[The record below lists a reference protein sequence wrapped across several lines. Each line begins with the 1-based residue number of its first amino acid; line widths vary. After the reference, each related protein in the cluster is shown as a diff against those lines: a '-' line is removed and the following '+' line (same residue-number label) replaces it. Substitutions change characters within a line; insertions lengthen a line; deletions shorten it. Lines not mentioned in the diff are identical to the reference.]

1 MYKSEYMKGYYHV
14 SSHGLE
20 KNDIFKSK
28 QDFISG
34 MNDIAICIL
43 GFDVSIL
50 CFCLMSNH
58 FHFLLYGTQEECRKF
73 SDEYKRRCAMRMRLA
88 GEVQGLKDVQVRLD
102 FIDDQL
108 YLENVIA
115 YILRNPIAAGIWMMP
130 YHYRWSSISLYFRGD
145 DSLKGTRMGDLSIR
159 QRFRILKSRLE
170 LPGDYVIDDQG
181 MILPSC
187 YVDSTSV
194 EKIFGHPARLMMALA
209 RKIENDVELKF
220 GVANDVTMTDQEI
233 LTQMKELIK
242 KEFGKDSI
250 SQLSVEQ
257 RISLCLMLKRNFR
270 AGVKQIARLTR
281 IDPAVVAKIV

>member
-1 MYKSEYMKGYYHV
+1 
-14 SSHGLE
+14 
-20 KNDIFKSK
+20 
-28 QDFISG
+28 
-34 MNDIAICIL
+34 
-43 GFDVSIL
+43 
-50 CFCLMSNH
+50 
-58 FHFLLYGTQEECRKF
+58 
-73 SDEYKRRCAMRMRLA
+73 
-88 GEVQGLKDVQVRLD
+88 
-102 FIDDQL
+102 
-108 YLENVIA
+108 
-115 YILRNPIAAGIWMMP
+115 
-130 YHYRWSSISLYFRGD
+130 
-145 DSLKGTRMGDLSIR
+145 MGDLSIR

-187 YVDSTSV
+187 YVDSASV

-233 LTQMKELIK
+233 LTQMKDLIK

-250 SQLSVEQ
+250 SQLSAEQ

>member
-1 MYKSEYMKGYYHV
+1 
-14 SSHGLE
+14 
-20 KNDIFKSK
+20 
-28 QDFISG
+28 
-34 MNDIAICIL
+34 
-43 GFDVSIL
+43 
-50 CFCLMSNH
+50 
-58 FHFLLYGTQEECRKF
+58 
-73 SDEYKRRCAMRMRLA
+73 MRMRLA

-145 DSLKGTRMGDLSIR
+145 DSPKGTRIGDLSNR

-170 LPGDYVIDDQG
+170 LPGDYMMDDQG

-187 YVDSTSV
+187 YVDSASV

-233 LTQMKELIK
+233 LTQMKDLIK

-250 SQLSVEQ
+250 SQLSAEQ

>member
-73 SDEYKRRCAMRMRLA
+73 SEEYKRRCAMRMRLA

-145 DSLKGTRMGDLSIR
+145 DSPKGTRIGDLSNR

-170 LPGDYVIDDQG
+170 LPGDYVMDDQG

-187 YVDSTSV
+187 YVDSASV

-233 LTQMKELIK
+233 LTQMKDLIK

-250 SQLSVEQ
+250 SQLSAEQ

-270 AGVKQIARLTR
+270 AGVTQIARLTR